1 MQPVHTFGS
10 KADLAQDALA
20 QDALAQDAL
29 EDARDA
35 SSYAN
40 IDASAYDGRFVAL
53 LSISCSSTFS

>member
-1 MQPVHTFGS
+1 
-10 KADLAQDALA
+10 LAQDALA

-40 IDASAYDGRFVAL
+40 IDASAYDVRFVAL

>member
-1 MQPVHTFGS
+1 
-10 KADLAQDALA
+10 LAQDALA
-20 QDALAQDAL
+20 QDALAQDALEDAL

-40 IDASAYDGRFVAL
+40 IDASAYDIRFVAL